1 MLLVGVVVKAGCL
14 SLSNL
19 CLEDEECRR
28 SFDGKSNP
36 TSQILQWHHFYT
48 AIAALELEVRLPG
61 GGGGGG
67 RTKYS
72 VCKAHVLHN
81 CTCTY
86 ACKTLSRE

>member
-36 TSQILQWHHFYT
+36 TSQILQRHHFYT

-61 GGGGGG
+61 GGGGGEG
-67 RTKYS
+67 
-72 VCKAHVLHN
+72 
-81 CTCTY
+81 
-86 ACKTLSRE
+86 